1 MLNPLLQINIG
12 ELYIKT
18 SKDFSMTQLT
28 IKRLK
33 EWSNRRFAYKI
44 LFDGQEQFELANG
57 QERLIALDQPMTV
70 QAKIMWGSS
79 KKIKVDVNDNT
90 IKEIRIKANKDS
102 SIRLPFTIL
111 SIIILCT
118 VVNLLYPDHGI
129 KDFMIGLLLGAMV
142 PLIGL

>member
-1 MLNPLLQINIG
+1 M
-12 ELYIKT
+12 K
-18 SKDFSMTQLT
+18 QLT

-44 LFDGQEQFELANG
+44 LFNEQEQFELANG
-57 QERLIALDQPMTV
+57 QERLVALDQPITI

-79 KKIKVDVNDNT
+79 KKVKVDVSDNA

-102 SIRLPFTIL
+102 NIRLPFTIL
-111 SIIILCT
+111 SIVILCA

-129 KDFMIGLLLGAMV
+129 KDFMLGLLIGAIV
-142 PLIGL
+142 PLIGLLTIWRDRFLDIELVKD

>member
-1 MLNPLLQINIG
+1 M
-12 ELYIKT
+12 K
-18 SKDFSMTQLT
+18 QLT

-90 IKEIRIKANKDS
+90 IKEIRIKANKEYN
-102 SIRLPFTIL
+102 IRLPFTIL

-129 KDFMIGLLLGAMV
+129 KDFMLGLLLGAMV
-142 PLIGL
+142 PLIGLLTIWRDRFLDIELVKD

>member
-1 MLNPLLQINIG
+1 
-12 ELYIKT
+12 
-18 SKDFSMTQLT
+18 MTQLT

-57 QERLIALDQPMTV
+57 QERLIALEQPIIV

-79 KKIKVDVNDNT
+79 KKVKVDVSDNA

-111 SIIILCT
+111 AIIILCT

-129 KDFMIGLLLGAMV
+129 KDFMLGLLLGAMV
-142 PLIGL
+142 PLIGLLTIWRDRFLDIELVKD